1 MEPHRSFLTAVSGLR
16 LFRNLCQSVWMTAT
30 ATQPLERLLQEA
42 LTSVSIPAN
51 DQARDQ
57 LFYSLPSVTEVTRHI
72 SVKSEPIS
80 AEAVLA
86 LHNGR
91 SLVLLNTVGRAQ
103 SMFDSLQ
110 QSILKQRLEISLMLL
125 HSRFFKEDRRAKE
138 EKLRSLFGKQAQ
150 GSAIL
155 VATQVVEAGLDISC
169 NHLHTEICPMNA
181 LVQRAGRC
189 ARFPGERGTVH
200 VYALP
205 DEERAWLPYGDVH
218 SEGRTIKPRAA
229 PR

>member
-1 MEPHRSFLTAVSGLR
+1 MERHRSFLTAVSGLR
-16 LFRNLCQSVWMTAT
+16 LFRNLCQSVWMT